1 MTDSQHITGDPEIL
15 ALLDF
20 EPVPRNP
27 NQPKAWTPDKQR
39 EFIAALAV
47 RGTKAQACADVGK
60 NRTGIDALY
69 HDPEGASFRAAWDA
83 ALELHERRE
92 AERIAALPAVPSGKP
107 PSIDRRRKAEPVSPA
122 AMRREAIPVV
132 CDRCACEGIAGDDN
146 FAGIPDILAFEP
158 VRAPLHDKGWDDE
171 RQRAFI
177 AALAVTGS
185 ASQAARS
192 VGRHE
197 LGAERL
203 RKMRGAREFSE
214 AWDAAIEIAR
224 DREMMRRSEE
234 LKQLD
239 GADADERASWHFPG
253 DEMTPEASDEIRARL
268 VRKLL
273 RLKDRRAAERE
284 AEEREAIASAQCP
297 TSSTEHP
304 TS

>member
-1 MTDSQHITGDPEIL
+1 MTDSPNDRPDPEIL
-15 ALLDF
+15 ALLGF

-83 ALELHERRE
+83 ALALYERRE
-92 AERIAALPAVPSGKP
+92 AARIATLPAVPGGKP
-107 PSIDRRRKAEPVSPA
+107 PSIDRRRRQAAPA
-122 AMRREAIPVV
+122 AEAAMPHERINVV
-132 CDRCACEGIAGDDN
+132 CDSCGHEGIAGDEN
-146 FAGIPDILAFEP
+146 FAGIPDILAFDP
-158 VRAPLHDKGWDDE
+158 IRLPLHDKGWDEE

-185 ASQAARS
+185 AGQAAKS

-203 RKMRGAREFSE
+203 RKMRGGRGFSE
-214 AWDAAIEIAR
+214 AWDAALEIAR
-224 DREMMRRSEE
+224 DRELMRRSEE
-234 LKQLD
+234 LRQLD
-239 GADADERASWHFPG
+239 GASADEREYWHYPG
-253 DEMTPEASDEIRARL
+253 DELTPEAADEVRERL
-268 VRKLL
+268 VKKLL
-273 RLKDRRAAERE
+273 RLRDRRAAERE
-284 AEEREAIASAQCP
+284 AEAASLCP